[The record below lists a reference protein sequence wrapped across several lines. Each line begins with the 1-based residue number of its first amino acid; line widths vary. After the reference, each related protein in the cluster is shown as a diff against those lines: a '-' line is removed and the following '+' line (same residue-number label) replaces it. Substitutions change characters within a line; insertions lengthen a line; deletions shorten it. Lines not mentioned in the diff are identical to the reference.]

1 VQYPILGLSSHGI
14 ISCCATNQLES
25 AHVEKTIWSEKSQHL
40 REALAK
46 ARKDAKLTQAEL
58 AEKLKR
64 PQSFVAKYEGGERR
78 LDLVEFIWVCKAL
91 KIAPEKLFLA
101 LLKA

>member
-14 ISCCATNQLES
+14 SSCCATNQLES

-64 PQSFVAKYEGGERR
+64 
-78 LDLVEFIWVCKAL
+78 KAL
-91 KIAPEKLFLA
+91 KVSPEKLFLA